1 MENQTFEQDGILYLE
16 NKNENTISIIGNKL
30 DSVNSKD
37 VPNHID
43 NQQYISICKYF
54 EERTNK
60 KSKTNIF
67 SRLFSSL
74 FGNKNENDNDQQ
86 IKINFIKDNL
96 QIENS
101 TLQLQK
107 PKRPSR
113 FLIGKYVTKIGEDSF
128 YFCKQI
134 QEITFADLSELQTI
148 ERNAFSYSSLRYL
161 QIPENAILQDGWCS
175 DTAHLTSIT
184 INPKNRRYSSKD
196 GRIIIGKSEIEKDEY
211 DILVFCV
218 RSMENVII
226 PSSIEVISPN
236 AFEYC
241 KKLQQVAFSSL
252 SKLRIIDDYS
262 FFYSSIQS
270 IIIPSSVTL
279 LGKSCFTECRS
290 LSYVFFPDQSKLEM
304 ISEYAFAYSSIVKI
318 EIPSSVVH
326 IGKYAFYSCKNLLK
340 VSFSNNS
347 KLQIDEGAFSCSSIK
362 YISIPS
368 SVTQIQREVFSN
380 CVTLKQISIPSSIT
394 KIGARQNL

>member
-16 NKNENTISIIGNKL
+16 NKNENTISIIGNTL

-37 VPNHID
+37 VPNLID
-43 NQQYISICKYF
+43 IQHYISICNYF
-54 EERTNK
+54 EEQTNK
-60 KSKTNIF
+60 KSKPNIF

-74 FGNKNENDNDQQ
+74 FGNKKDNDNEQQ

-107 PKRPSR
+107 PKRPSW
-113 FLIGKYVTKIGEDSF
+113 YVTKICEDSF

-134 QEITFADLSELQTI
+134 REITFADLSELQTI
-148 ERNAFSYSSLRYL
+148 EKNAFSYSSLRYL

-218 RSMENVII
+218 RSMENVNI

-241 KKLQQVAFSSL
+241 KNLQQVAFSSL

-262 FFYSSIQS
+262 FFYSSIRS

-279 LGKSCFTECRS
+279 IGKSCFAECRS
-290 LSYVFFPDQSKLEM
+290 LSYVSFSDQSKLET
-304 ISEYAFAYSSIVKI
+304 IGEYAFAHSSIVKI
-318 EIPSSVVH
+318 EIPSSFLH

-347 KLQIDEGAFSCSSIK
+347 KLQIDEGPFSYSSIED
-362 YISIPS
+362 ISIPS
-368 SVTQIQREVFSN
+368 SVTQIQKEVFSN
-380 CVTLKQISIPSSIT
+380 C
-394 KIGARQNL
+394 